1 MEENKPVGR
10 EDIPEVD
17 RLKEA
22 VLQEL
27 AAGRRRSFEAV
38 KKDAI
43 TSLKLTAA
51 QKRYKIKGSKTT
63 LLENRFE
70 KARSELHGEGLIEY
84 PDTGKVKITEAGK
97 ALCSSQAKSVRVGE
111 VATKEDCARNNSQDD
126 SLVDEHPSSQEK
138 GKPQKKAHGGEDE
151 EEKSPFELAPDYR
164 YEVTPLFQE
173 PPSSHAV
180 LTDSPV
186 KTDAQH
192 PAASWVRFLPLAL
205 VAVGLLFCLA
215 GQGLLG
221 AVSAGAGAVLGRKAS
236 FFKGDG
242 KPAAA
247 KVTFVS
253 GLCAALLG
261 LVLALSGACSGTSG
275 GSVPQPDS
283 DTQAVAQK
291 SESKASLR
299 IDAADWSPSYGSI
312 TVAMKGT
319 TDQGKTVSKSLQV
332 RPGAS
337 VSLECDPGT
346 YTFSVDPLELT
357 QSDAVFTAT
366 TADAVFDGSTPF
378 VVNLAVVKDAEAT
391 DKLSAAKAEKA
402 AAEEQAKAQ
411 AEAEARAQEEA
422 AAAAAAAEA
431 EAAAASAA
439 EQNNIAERTV
449 YITNTGGKYHRD
461 GCRYLKNS
469 QIAISTADARAQG
482 YEPCKVCNPF

>member
-10 EDIPEVD
+10 EDIPEID

-27 AAGRRRSFEAV
+27 SAGRRRSFEAV

-43 TSLKLTAA
+43 ASLKLTAS

-70 KARSELHGEGLIEY
+70 KARSELHSEGLIEY

-97 ALCSSQAKSVRVGE
+97 ALCSSQAKSAQVEE
-111 VATKEDCARNNSQDD
+111 VATKEDCVRNNSQDD
-126 SLVDEHPSSQEK
+126 SSIDEHPSPQEK
-138 GKPQKKAHGGEDE
+138 GEPQKKARRSEEGE
-151 EEKSPFELAPDYR
+151 KNPFELAPDYR
-164 YEVTPLFQE
+164 YEVTPLFQD

-180 LTDSPV
+180 LADSPV

-192 PAASWVRFLPLAL
+192 SAASWVRFLPLAL

-236 FFKGDG
+236 FFKGDV

-283 DTQAVAQK
+283 GTQAVEQK

-319 TDQGKTVSKSLQV
+319 TDQGKTVSKNLQV

-346 YTFSVDPLELT
+346 YTFTVDPLELT

-366 TADAVFDGSTPF
+366 SADAVFDGSTPF

-391 DKLSAAKAEKA
+391 DKLLTEKAEKA

-411 AEAEARAQEEA
+411 AETEARAQEEA
-422 AAAAAAAEA
+422 AAAAAAA
-431 EAAAASAA
+431 AA
-439 EQNNIAERTV
+439 EQNNSAERTV

-469 QIAISTADARAQG
+469 KIAISTADARAQG
-482 YEPCKVCNPF
+482 YEPCKVCDPF